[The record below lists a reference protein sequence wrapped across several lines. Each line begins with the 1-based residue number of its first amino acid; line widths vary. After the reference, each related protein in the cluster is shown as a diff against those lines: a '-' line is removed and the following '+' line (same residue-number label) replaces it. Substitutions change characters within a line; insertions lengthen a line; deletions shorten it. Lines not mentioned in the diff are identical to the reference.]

1 MINTHAFFCYHKY
14 MKKEE
19 FKKYKLPETPG
30 VYFFL
35 DKKHNGK
42 SLPKKERILYIGK
55 ATILKDRVGS
65 YFNTDLINS
74 RGLKIKSMIENV
86 KDIFFLKTNSTLE
99 AIILEAKYIKEFQPY
114 FNTKEKDDK
123 SYSYV
128 VFTKEDFPKVLIV
141 RGREMDNYKF
151 SKSFGPFIS
160 KVELIEIMKII
171 RKIFPFRDR
180 CDLPPK
186 KILRREFLNINLKPC
201 FNYQIG
207 LCPGVCINK
216 ISKKDYNK
224 NLEAI
229 EKILNGEN
237 KKLVESLEKEM
248 KKSAKE
254 KDFEKA
260 KEARDKIFSLNHLK
274 EISLIKNNP
283 LENQDKNSFRI
294 EAYDVAHISGTNR
307 VGVMVVVEEG
317 EAKKS
322 EYKKF
327 KLEEKVNDDLRGMQ
341 EILERRF
348 AHKEWK
354 FPNLIVIDGGK
365 THLKFVKNI
374 LKNILSKKELEEIK
388 ILSVVK
394 DSKHRAREILFES
407 AVEKLEKE
415 KHHKLIIL
423 ANSEAHRFAISYH
436 KLLRNKIKKT

>member
-1 MINTHAFFCYHKY
+1 

-35 DKKHNGK
+35 DKKHTGK
-42 SLPKKERILYIGK
+42 SLPKKEHILYIGK

-65 YFNTDLINS
+65 YFNNDLINT
-74 RGLKIKSMIENV
+74 RGTKIQSMIENV
-86 KDIFFLKTNSTLE
+86 KDIFFVKTNSVLE

-123 SYSYV
+123 SHSYV
-128 VFTKEDFPKVLIV
+128 VFTKEEFPRVLIV
-141 RGREMDNYKF
+141 RGREMDKYKVL
-151 SKSFGPFIS
+151 KSFGPFVS
-160 KVELIEIMKII
+160 KAELIGIMKII
-171 RKIFPFRDR
+171 RKIFTFRDK

-186 KILRREFLNINLKPC
+186 IIKGREFFNMNLKPC

-207 LCPGVCINK
+207 LCPGVCIGK
-216 ISKKDYNK
+216 ISEKDYEK
-224 NLEAI
+224 NLNAI

-237 KKLVESLEKEM
+237 KKLIESLEKEM

-254 KDFEKA
+254 ENFEKA
-260 KEARDKIFSLNHLK
+260 KEVRDKIFSLNHLR
-274 EISLIKNNP
+274 EISLIKNYTGD
-283 LENQDKNSFRI
+283 EEGTNSFRI
-294 EAYDVAHISGTNR
+294 EAYDVAHISGSNR
-307 VGVMVVVEEG
+307 VGVMVVVESG
-317 EAKKS
+317 EIKTS

-327 KLEEKVNDDLRGMQ
+327 KLTEKVNDDLRGLA

-348 AHKEWK
+348 AHKEWR

-365 THLKFVKNI
+365 THLKFAKNI
-374 LKNILSKKELEEIK
+374 LKNILPKKEFEEIK

-394 DSKHRAREILFES
+394 DDKHRAREILFES

-415 KHHKLIIL
+415 KHHKLIVL
-423 ANSEAHRFAISYH
+423 ANSEAHRFAINYH
-436 KLLRNKIKKT
+436 KLLRNKIEKR